1 MKKLVK
7 LLLCAAI
14 CLPLF
19 GCGSSKKGSDEFA
32 EYAKTLPAVF
42 MESTGFDTNFFFDH
56 PEKYGIKK
64 DLYTLQFMTL
74 DDFKKQDKE
83 YKKIDKALDDYDY
96 DALTKDQKITYDV
109 LKAALKDDE
118 NDKLTVEDRYY
129 LTTNYFDVSS
139 GIQSSLPFALWNY
152 EFKNQKSLDS
162 FIAVLNQAPK
172 LFKKYAAFEVTRQKK
187 GYGMSK
193 TYMDNVIKSV
203 HAINNSDQSYIL
215 NATYEKID
223 NADYIPADKKQFYK
237 DTITNAFN
245 NKLLPAFKQTE
256 TDLSNIKILKKGD
269 GELASYKGG
278 KKYYESIVTNSAG
291 VDSMK
296 KYTKYLDDET
306 SRIQNRLMDVVNE
319 YPELASLMSDSSKI
333 YEAINNA
340 KYTDLTDS
348 TEVIHYLEQQISD
361 GKDFPKIKKLHYQ
374 MNIIPESMKETTT
387 AAAAYYVSAFDDNS
401 GKDENMI
408 LNGSFSQNDFTSVAH
423 ESFPGHMY
431 QHNYFKTVKHNV
443 LRDLLSDSTYTEGW
457 ATYIQGESCK
467 YTKEP
472 GVCEL
477 NSINDQLTYLYFL
490 ELDKKIHYDGYS
502 REKAYAYLKEN
513 FGITNEE
520 DLKAMYEQLLESP
533 AVFTNYYVGL
543 YQFLDLKEDAKD
555 KWGSKYSDY
564 RFHKAVLDLG
574 PLPMNLLRDYMKL

>member
-7 LLLCAAI
+7 LLLCCAI

-32 EYAKTLPAVF
+32 AYAKTLPAVL
-42 MESTGFDTNFFFDH
+42 MESTGFDLNFFFDH

-64 DLYTLQFMTL
+64 DLYALDFMTL
-74 DDFKKQDKE
+74 SDYKKQDKE
-83 YKKIDKALDDYDY
+83 YQKIEKALGDYDY
-96 DALTKDQKITYDV
+96 DTLTKDQKITYDV
-109 LKAALKDDE
+109 LKAALKEDD

-139 GIQSSLPFALWNY
+139 GIQSSLPFGLWNY

-162 FIAVLNQAPK
+162 FIAVLEQAPEM
-172 LFKKYAAFEVTRQKK
+172 FKKYVAFEETRQKK

-193 TYMDNVIKSV
+193 AYMDNVLNSL

-223 NADYIPADKKQFYK
+223 NADFIPADKKQSYK
-237 DTITNAFN
+237 DTITQAFN
-245 NKLLPAFKQTE
+245 DKFLQAFKQTE
-256 TDLSNIKILKKGD
+256 ADLSNVKILKKGD

-291 VDSMK
+291 VDTMK
-296 KYTKYLDDET
+296 EYTKYLDKET
-306 SRIQNRLMDVVNE
+306 DRIQNRLMDVVDE
-319 YPELASLMSDSSKI
+319 YPELMSLMSDSSKI
-333 YEAINNA
+333 YEAISNA

-348 TEVIHYLEQQISD
+348 TEVINYLEQQIST
-361 GKDFPKIKKLHYQ
+361 GKDFPKIKKLDYQ
-374 MNIIPESMKETTT
+374 MNIIPDSMKETTT

-408 LNGSFSQNDFTSVAH
+408 LNGSFSQSDFTSVAH

-477 NSINDQLTYLYFL
+477 NSINDQLTYLYVL

-502 REKAYAYLKEN
+502 REKAYAYMKEN
-513 FGITNEE
+513 FGITNEA
-520 DLKAMYEQLLESP
+520 DLKAQYEQLLENP

-543 YQFLDLKEDAKD
+543 YQLLDLKEDAKD
-555 KWGSKYSDY
+555 KWGNKYSDY

-574 PLPMNLLRDYMKL
+574 PLPMNLLREYMKL

>member
-223 NADYIPADKKQFYK
+223 NADYIPTDKKQFYK

-256 TDLSNIKILKKGD
+256 TDFKIIMLIHMTWKALMCYGC
-269 GELASYKGG
+269 EIILREAS
-278 KKYYESIVTNSAG
+278 IQDHVFIFAG
-291 VDSMK
+291 VVIKGTDIIGSSRGCRLLHGFR
-296 KYTKYLDDET
+296 YDIHLVIQLFDFWEILAIRYLLFQ
-306 SRIQNRLMDVVNE
+306 IMD
-319 YPELASLMSDSSKI
+319 
-333 YEAINNA
+333 
-340 KYTDLTDS
+340 
-348 TEVIHYLEQQISD
+348 H
-361 GKDFPKIKKLHYQ
+361 
-374 MNIIPESMKETTT
+374 
-387 AAAAYYVSAFDDNS
+387 
-401 GKDENMI
+401 
-408 LNGSFSQNDFTSVAH
+408 
-423 ESFPGHMY
+423 
-431 QHNYFKTVKHNV
+431 
-443 LRDLLSDSTYTEGW
+443 
-457 ATYIQGESCK
+457 
-467 YTKEP
+467 
-472 GVCEL
+472 
-477 NSINDQLTYLYFL
+477 
-490 ELDKKIHYDGYS
+490 
-502 REKAYAYLKEN
+502 
-513 FGITNEE
+513 FG
-520 DLKAMYEQLLESP
+520 
-533 AVFTNYYVGL
+533 
-543 YQFLDLKEDAKD
+543 
-555 KWGSKYSDY
+555 
-564 RFHKAVLDLG
+564 
-574 PLPMNLLRDYMKL
+574 